1 MGSAVRDLAHF
12 AVNLVKLTTT
22 DLLGDLDAITTV
34 RSVKVG
40 PARNFHDNTSLID
53 KHSGQFS
60 NDSPP
65 LSEAGSAPS
74 GQSQVEVCSVES
86 GPAELEEWHGIHDTT
101 LEMTAIVAES
111 TSSPSLDHRQLL
123 VKPFAGMSELYPS
136 THHV

>member
-1 MGSAVRDLAHF
+1 M
-12 AVNLVKLTTT
+12 
-22 DLLGDLDAITTV
+22 
-34 RSVKVG
+34 
-40 PARNFHDNTSLID
+40 NFHDNTSLIY
-53 KHSGQFS
+53 KHPDQFS

-65 LSEAGSAPS
+65 LSEAGSVPS
-74 GQSQVEVCSVES
+74 GQSQDEVCSDES

-111 TSSPSLDHRQLL
+111 TSSPSSDHRQLL